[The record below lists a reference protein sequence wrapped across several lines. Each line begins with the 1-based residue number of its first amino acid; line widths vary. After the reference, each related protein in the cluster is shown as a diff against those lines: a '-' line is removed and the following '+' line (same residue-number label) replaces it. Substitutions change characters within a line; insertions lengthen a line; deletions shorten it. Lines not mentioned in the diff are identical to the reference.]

1 MIEFPKTIANI
12 EELEELISRPSD
24 NLTDLMKKL
33 DGDFI
38 FLGIAGKMGPSMA
51 EMAIRASKKAGVKRK
66 FYGVSRFSNPE
77 EQQKLEK
84 VGIITIK
91 GDLLNDKFL
100 ETLPKVKNVIFL
112 AGMKFGAENNLSL
125 TWAMNTYLPALV
137 AKHFSKSRI
146 VALSTGTVYPLVPV
160 KSGGSLENDKSG
172 AMGEYAQ
179 SCLGRER
186 MFEYGSYTNNTPVA
200 LIRLNYSVEMR
211 YGVIVDIATKVKN
224 NIPID
229 LSMGYFNAIWQSDAN
244 NMILQSLNNVSSPA
258 EIINITG
265 EDIISVRYVAEKIG
279 ELMNKEVRF
288 TGKEE
293 DTALLNNAKKAF
305 KLFGKPK
312 ISVEQILECTADWIL
327 KGKELLGKP
336 TKFEVRNGKY

>member
-1 MIEFPKTIANI
+1 MSGFPKTIANT
-12 EELEELISRPSD
+12 EELEELISRPDES
-24 NLTDLMKKL
+24 LIGLMKEL

-51 EMAIRASKKAGVKRK
+51 EMAIRATKEAGVKRN

-77 EQQKLEK
+77 GQEKLEK
-84 VGIITIK
+84 VGVKTIK
-91 GDLLNDKFL
+91 GDLLNEEFL
-100 ETLPKVKNVIFL
+100 KTLPKVKNVIFL

-137 AKHFSKSRI
+137 AKHFPESRI

-186 MFEYGSYTNNTPVA
+186 MFEYGSYKNNTPVA

-229 LSMGYFNAIWQSDAN
+229 LSMGYFNAIWQADAN
-244 NMILQSLNNVSSPA
+244 NMILLSLKQVASPA

-265 EDIISVRYVAEKIG
+265 EDIIPVRYVAEKIG
-279 ELMNKEVRF
+279 ILMNRKVQF

-293 DTALLNNAKKAF
+293 ETALLNNASKAF

-312 ISVEQILECTADWIL
+312 IGVDQIIECTADWIL
-327 KGKELLGKP
+327 KDKELLGKP
-336 TKFEVRNGKY
+336 TKFEVRDGKY

>member
-1 MIEFPKTIANI
+1 MIKFPKTIANT

-24 NLTDLMKKL
+24 NLTDLMRKL

-51 EMAIRASKKAGVKRK
+51 EMAIRASKKAGIERK
-66 FYGVSRFSNPE
+66 FYGVSRFSKSE

-84 VGIITIK
+84 VGVITIK
-91 GDLLNDKFL
+91 GDLLNEEFL
-100 ETLPKVKNVIFL
+100 DTLPKVKNVIFL

-125 TWAMNTYLPALV
+125 TWAMNSYLPALV
-137 AKHFSKSRI
+137 AKYFSESRI

-186 MFEYGSYTNNTPVA
+186 MFEYGSYINNTPIA

-224 NIPID
+224 DITID

-244 NMILQSLNNVSSPA
+244 NMILLSLNQVASPA

-265 EDIISVRYVAEKIG
+265 EDIISVKYVAEKIG
-279 ELMNKEVRF
+279 GLMNKEVSF

-293 DTALLNNAKKAF
+293 ETALLNNASKAF
-305 KLFGKPK
+305 KIFGKPE
-312 ISVEQILECTADWIL
+312 IGVDQIIESTADWIF
-327 KGKELLGKP
+327 KGNELLGKP
-336 TKFEVRNGKY
+336 TKFEVRDGKY